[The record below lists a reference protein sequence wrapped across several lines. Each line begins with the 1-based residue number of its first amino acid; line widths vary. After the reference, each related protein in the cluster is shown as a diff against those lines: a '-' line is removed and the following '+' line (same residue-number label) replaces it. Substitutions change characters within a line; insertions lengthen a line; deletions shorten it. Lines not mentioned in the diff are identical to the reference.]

1 MRKPL
6 KKDFGSEVTFAQE
19 DWFTAG
25 FLNIGAGKSTSIET
39 ADHDI
44 VFYIDDGIAIF
55 TINGITYEFGWG
67 KTVLIRK
74 GTRYTISSVGSPI
87 RIIKVTQEILKDK
100 DFSGGK
106 KFQDS
111 KNLENR

>member
-1 MRKPL
+1 MRKPI
-6 KKDFGSEVTFAQE
+6 KKDFGSEVIIAQE

-55 TINGITYEFGWG
+55 TINGMSYEFGWG

-74 GTRYTISSVGSPI
+74 GTRYNISSTGSPI
-87 RIIKVTQEILKDK
+87 RIIKISQAILKDK

-106 KFQDS
+106 EFQEH
-111 KNLENR
+111 KT